1 MCSTPNKNQDP
12 AQTKASPPQKDV
24 SVNKPFKGILRN
36 VLDEL
41 METMSEKE
49 LEALDD
55 VTDSAVGRRRV
66 LMTRAVG
73 EAWERVGSI
82 LSFDLLTSADS
93 RTSFV

>member
-1 MCSTPNKNQDP
+1 
-12 AQTKASPPQKDV
+12 
-24 SVNKPFKGILRN
+24 
-36 VLDEL
+36 
-41 METMSEKE
+41 METMSEQE

-55 VTDSAVGRRRV
+55 ITDSAVGRRRL

-73 EAWERVGSI
+73 EAWLRVGSV

>member
-1 MCSTPNKNQDP
+1 
-12 AQTKASPPQKDV
+12 
-24 SVNKPFKGILRN
+24 
-36 VLDEL
+36 

-49 LEALDD
+49 LEALDG
-55 VTDSAVGRRRV
+55 VTDSAVGRRTV

-73 EAWERVGSI
+73 EAWESVGSV

>member
-1 MCSTPNKNQDP
+1 
-12 AQTKASPPQKDV
+12 
-24 SVNKPFKGILRN
+24 
-36 VLDEL
+36 

-73 EAWERVGSI
+73 EAWLRVGSV